1 MTGPVRRYVQAAIAL
16 LMGGTL
22 LGLAVPRTMAAW
34 EALAAQPAI
43 QKLEIGARP
52 STEAVDAGIA
62 ALTRALR
69 WVSTSRHLTD
79 LAMLELELARWMTAE
94 EPMRG
99 TWLARS
105 EEHLVEGLAANPAD
119 GYAWLRLAIVRHLR
133 QAGGRPVAAPL
144 IRSVDV
150 APNTRSLWLPRAE
163 YLLTYWPVFEA
174 DELTVMR
181 GQLRTIWSA
190 DEASRRLLL
199 EMAAR
204 SNQLVIV
211 GWALAQD
218 LADYQEFEALKLKSG
233 L

>member
-1 MTGPVRRYVQAAIAL
+1 
-16 LMGGTL
+16 MGGCL
-22 LGLAVPRTMAAW
+22 LALAVPRTVAAW
-34 EALAAQPAI
+34 EALGAQPAI

-52 STEAVDAGIA
+52 STESVDAGIA
-62 ALTRALR
+62 ALTRSLQ
-69 WVSTSRHLTD
+69 WVSSSRHLTD
-79 LAMLELELARWMTAE
+79 LAMLELELARWMAAA
-94 EPMRG
+94 EPMRS

-105 EEHLVEGLAANPAD
+105 EEHLIEGLTANPAD

-133 QAGGRPVAAPL
+133 QADGRAVAAPL

-150 APNTRSLWLPRAE
+150 APNTRSLWLLRAE
-163 YLLTYWPVFEA
+163 YLLTYWPAFEP

-190 DEASRRLLL
+190 DEASRQPLL

-204 SNQLVIV
+204 SKQLVIV

-218 LADYQEFEALKLKSG
+218 LAAYREFEAMKLKSG